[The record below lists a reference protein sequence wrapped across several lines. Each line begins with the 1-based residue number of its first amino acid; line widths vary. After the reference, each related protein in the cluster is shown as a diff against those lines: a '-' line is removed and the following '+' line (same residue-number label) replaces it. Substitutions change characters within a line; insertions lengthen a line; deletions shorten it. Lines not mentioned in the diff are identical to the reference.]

1 MSNMRINILSS
12 WESVPVPTEWA
23 DNIDTREA
31 ILKLKSDTVNQL
43 ELHEELQLQIRSSYF
58 IK

>member
-1 MSNMRINILSS
+1 MSNMRINILPS

-23 DNIDTREA
+23 DDSNTRET
-31 ILKLKSDTVNQL
+31 ILELKSDTVNQL
-43 ELHEELQLQIRSSYF
+43 ELHETLQIRSSYF

>member
-1 MSNMRINILSS
+1 MRINILSS